1 MIKVVTLISF
11 SAVFIYSSLRAYSE
25 KNIYTPQYQTISKNK
40 SIYIRDYDQ
49 FSIITTTKNSPYKRA
64 TYSGF
69 RTLANY
75 IFGNNIDNI
84 KIPMTSP
91 VITTLPDTKDV
102 EISFIIDKSFGIN
115 NMPKPNT
122 NDIDFKSIKLGR
134 VAVIQFGFWATPKR
148 ISNMK
153 NKLISFLN
161 DNSIDYSSDFLVA
174 QYNSPWIL
182 PPFRKNEIIVS
193 INQ

>member
-1 MIKVVTLISF
+1 MIKVVSLVSF
-11 SAVFIYSSLRAYSE
+11 SALVIYSSMRAYSE
-25 KNIYTPQYQTISKNK
+25 KNIYTPHYQTLSKYK
-40 SIYIRDYDQ
+40 SIYIREYDK
-49 FSIITTTKNSPYKRA
+49 FNIITTTKSNPYKNA

-75 IFGNNIDNI
+75 IFGNNVENE

-91 VITTLPDTKDV
+91 VITTFPDTKDI
-102 EISFIIDKSFGIN
+102 EISFIIDKSFDID
-115 NMPKPNT
+115 NMPEPNT
-122 NDIDFKSIKLGR
+122 SDIDFKTIDLGR
-134 VAVIQFGFWATPKR
+134 VAVIQFGLWATSDRVTK
-148 ISNMK
+148 MK
-153 NKLISFLN
+153 NKLISYL
-161 DNSIDYSSDFLVA
+161 DENSIDYSSDFLVA